1 MVKRER
7 CFLWMMLMFYP
18 ADPLLCDRYRVCK
31 FVKVWG
37 GKYCACEHT
46 SLSPPIN
53 ILDKWGY
60 SRKISF
66 FLLSTLEAV
75 QIYKYPWQVGILTTQ
90 GKYNF
95 FLLSILEVVDA
106 VIPKLQQKFTGAA
119 FYKSSV
125 DKWTTVELDLLLHKP
140 LEIDKK
146 VPNRNGCLLVAMWI
160 DWRIENHKA
169 GWYFFMLKHG
179 CFFLSHFWQCRNIGE
194 INFEILNSM
203 ILKVSY
209 LWYIKLRGAPQK

>member
-75 QIYKYPWQVGILTTQ
+75 QIYKYPWQVGILR
-90 GKYNF
+90 GNIIFSF
-95 FLLSILEVVDA
+95 FQFWRLLM
-106 VIPKLQQKFTGAA
+106 
-119 FYKSSV
+119 
-125 DKWTTVELDLLLHKP
+125 LLFQSY
-140 LEIDKK
+140 
-146 VPNRNGCLLVAMWI
+146 NRNSLVLPFIKALLTNGPPLNLIYFCTSRLKLIKRFQIEMDAFWLQCELTEKLKITKLGGIFYVETRLLVFI
-160 DWRIENHKA
+160 T
-169 GWYFFMLKHG
+169 
-179 CFFLSHFWQCRNIGE
+179 FLA
-194 INFEILNSM
+194 
-203 ILKVSY
+203 V
-209 LWYIKLRGAPQK
+209 